1 MGVYKIYGIS
11 PSRGD
16 SAGRIV
22 VTDSTPS
29 NAITVNL

>member
-1 MGVYKIYGIS
+1 VS

-22 VTDSTPS
+22 VTDKVPSTGV
-29 NAITVNL
+29 IVNIWISHNF